1 MGKDKEIEAE
11 GNTECIALAEA
22 DQEISKRK
30 VKHKANLE
38 FQTAL
43 DYLQQILDTA
53 RDGSFLV
60 ATDGNSVNL
69 TPGDAVDLE
78 IKAKEKD
85 GRQSL
90 SFELSWGSEA
100 ALQAEGAKAISEDI
114 QSDVCIADRMRTME
128 EEAGDYGDL
137 ERRFELELLGGC
149 GCVQVPSS

>member
-1 MGKDKEIEAE
+1 MGKDNEIEAK
-11 GNTECIALAEA
+11 GNTDGAAHAEA

-43 DYLQQILDTA
+43 DYLQQIVDTA
-53 RDGSFLV
+53 RDGNFV
-60 ATDGNSVNL
+60 VETDGNSVNL

-100 ALQAEGAKAISEDI
+100 TLRAEGAKAIAEDI
-114 QSDVCIADRMRTME
+114 PGDVCLADRMRNME
-128 EEAGDYGDL
+128 AEAGDYDDL
-137 ERRFELELLGGC
+137 ERRFELELFGGC
-149 GCVQVPSS
+149 GCVEVPSS

>member
-1 MGKDKEIEAE
+1 MGKDKEIEAK
-11 GNTECIALAEA
+11 GNTEDAALAEA
-22 DQEISKRK
+22 DQKISKRK

-100 ALQAEGAKAISEDI
+100 TLQAEGANAISEDI